1 MGFQV
6 KRSVRAVLT
15 GFLCMAMVLGI
26 FTGNVTPAQAASDAV
41 INLSTKHQ
49 EIRGFGG
56 MNHPSWAGDLTAS
69 QRETAFGNG
78 DLTIP
83 FKAQKHFNRD

>member
-41 INLSTKHQ
+41 INL
-49 EIRGFGG
+49 
-56 MNHPSWAGDLTAS
+56 
-69 QRETAFGNG
+69 
-78 DLTIP
+78 
-83 FKAQKHFNRD
+83 